1 MGLRISRALQAR
13 MLEEAARTP
22 DREVCG
28 LIFGIQGVTVTE
40 IQQCTNVAASPENTF
55 EIDPAALIAAHKAE
69 RAGGPSLIG
78 CYHSHPD
85 GVEKPSLRDAE
96 SDRRTPSLWLIIA
109 GEKLAAWRS
118 AGSGKFERVGI
129 DSTD

>member
-13 MLEEAARTP
+13 MLEEAARIP

-28 LIFGIQGVTVTE
+28 LVFGTGDDTVTD
-40 IQQCTNVAASPENTF
+40 IQECINVAASPEDSF

-78 CYHSHPD
+78 CYHSHPN

-96 SDRRTPSLWLIIA
+96 SDGRAHSLWLIIA
-109 GEKLAAWRS
+109 DNKLVAWRS
-118 AGSGKFERVGI
+118 AGSGTFERVEI

>member
-13 MLEEAARTP
+13 MLEEAARMP

-28 LIFGIQGVTVTE
+28 LIFGVGDDDVTE
-40 IQQCTNVAASPENTF
+40 IQQCANVAANPESAF
-55 EIDPAALIAAHKAE
+55 EIDPGALIAAHKAE
-69 RAGGPSLIG
+69 RSGGPALIG
-78 CYHSHPD
+78 CYHSHPN

-96 SDRRTPSLWLIIA
+96 SDGRAHSLWLIIA
-109 GEKLAAWRS
+109 DNKLVAWRS
-118 AGSGKFERVGI
+118 AGSGTFERVEI